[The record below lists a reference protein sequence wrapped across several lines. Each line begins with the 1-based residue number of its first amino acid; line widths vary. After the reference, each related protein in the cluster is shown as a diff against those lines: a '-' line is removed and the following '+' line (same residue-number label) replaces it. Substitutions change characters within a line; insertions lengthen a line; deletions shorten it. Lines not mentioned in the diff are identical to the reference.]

1 MILNETCRTRFSLGQ
16 VLVTP
21 RILEGLKD
29 RGQTAS
35 GMRQPLLT
43 FFPGSKSVS
52 TLDTAG
58 TGMRSNAP
66 FIVDPG
72 LASVL
77 THARTHNSWGEW
89 EGSPSSRFRRRVSPR
104 NLLPLSTS
112 SEALTRL
119 KTRPIADHKVERR
132 NPPSLGLGRV
142 TQVFG

>member
-58 TGMRSNAP
+58 TGMRSNAA
-66 FIVDPG
+66 FIVAPVVLRLCPMPG
-72 LASVL
+72 LTAHGVNGKEAPP
-77 THARTHNSWGEW
+77 HDFA
-89 EGSPSSRFRRRVSPR
+89 EG
-104 NLLPLSTS
+104 
-112 SEALTRL
+112 
-119 KTRPIADHKVERR
+119 
-132 NPPSLGLGRV
+132 
-142 TQVFG
+142 